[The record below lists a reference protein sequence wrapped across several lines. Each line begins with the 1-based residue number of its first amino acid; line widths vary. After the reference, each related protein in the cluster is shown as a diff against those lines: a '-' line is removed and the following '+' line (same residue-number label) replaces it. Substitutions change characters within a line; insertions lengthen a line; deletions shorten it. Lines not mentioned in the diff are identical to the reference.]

1 MEKLQKISNLDL
13 VTDCYMQFHDTLV
26 RYVTVRLHDADEA
39 EDIVQDVFVRLLEID
54 APIVA
59 GTLSQ
64 LAFKMT
70 YNLMVDYWRRHQFE
84 QMNEKV
90 LHARLLSG
98 GKYDV
103 ESIYAVK
110 EVNEFLERGMARLCP
125 NDRKLYRLNVCDGKK
140 VGEIAQ
146 ELNFNYK
153 YVENHLGSA
162 RKAVRKYM
170 KRMLA

>member
-1 MEKLQKISNLDL
+1 MEKLQKISNLEL
-13 VTDCYMQFHDTLV
+13 VADCYSRYHDEMV
-26 RYVTVRLHDADEA
+26 KYVTARLCNADEA

-54 APIVA
+54 APIVP
-59 GTLSQ
+59 GTLCQ
-64 LAFKMT
+64 LAYKIA

-84 QMNEKV
+84 QMYEKV
-90 LHARLLSG
+90 LYARLLSG

-140 VGEIAQ
+140 VSEIAQ